1 MQVDLALAALIS
13 PWGLGV
19 LGLMVGSFLNVVVH
33 RLPASELRDWW
44 RFDIAD
50 YALADG
56 RAWKALL
63 GPKVPPPPQLKA
75 ASDAIAGALDGLPL
89 QTLGKPRSRC
99 PHCGHVLRWYENI
112 PVISWLALRAR
123 CSACAAPISWR
134 YPLVELST
142 AAAFAGCAALYGAS
156 ALAVVM
162 CIASALLIV
171 MALIDLDTTLLPE
184 SLTIPLIALGLLAAL
199 VRWTPVPVAESMA
212 GLLLGYGLLWSL
224 GFIWKV
230 LFRKPNAMAEGDMKM
245 LGGLGA
251 LLGWKLIPGLLMVS
265 AGVGAVVG
273 VSMMLFGGLKRETPI
288 PFGPYLAL
296 AGLLGIFAPDTLLGF
311 GDALDSLLR

>member
-1 MQVDLALAALIS
+1 MQVDLALAAFIS

-89 QTLGKPRSRC
+89 QTLVKPRSRC

-112 PVISWLALRAR
+112 PVISWLAT
-123 CSACAAPISWR
+123 SPHHWR
-134 YPLVELST
+134 SSIN
-142 AAAFAGCAALYGAS
+142 GKRW
-156 ALAVVM
+156 M
-162 CIASALLIV
+162 
-171 MALIDLDTTLLPE
+171 TT
-184 SLTIPLIALGLLAAL
+184 
-199 VRWTPVPVAESMA
+199 
-212 GLLLGYGLLWSL
+212 
-224 GFIWKV
+224 
-230 LFRKPNAMAEGDMKM
+230 FRKLPMAS
-245 LGGLGA
+245 
-251 LLGWKLIPGLLMVS
+251 PRS
-265 AGVGAVVG
+265 ASTQGESSSSSGR
-273 VSMMLFGGLKRETPI
+273 SPPI
-288 PFGPYLAL
+288 RRRRRA
-296 AGLLGIFAPDTLLGF
+296 
-311 GDALDSLLR
+311 